1 MIQQTET
8 AIIEALEGAFPGYA
22 VGPYQRTP
30 QEYEFTHPRAAIVPV
45 FQQAAYGDSH
55 FAGGG
60 RRAAFPE
67 FNIATFTHGLHPSG
81 AEQPGA
87 YELLGAV
94 AAGLEG
100 LVVEPTADAG
110 AYAGPVALRI
120 QRTFFIAVRPGPVW
134 IYGQDYQ
141 LSEQ

>member
-8 AIIEALEGAFPGYA
+8 AIIEALEDAFPGYA

-30 QEYEFTHPRAAIVPV
+30 QQYEFTHPRAAIVPV
-45 FQQAAYGDSH
+45 FQQASYGESA

-60 RRAAFPE
+60 QRAAFPE

-81 AEQPGA
+81 ASQPRA
-87 YELLGAV
+87 YELLEAV
-94 AAGLEG
+94 AAALEG
-100 LVVEPTADAG
+100 LLVEPAPGAG
-110 AYAGPVALRI
+110 AYASPLALRI

-141 LSEQ
+141 LSEV